1 MKCSS
6 QRFLLLRL
14 KYLAFATTLMSA
26 IVGQSVWAACI
37 GSYCDIDHN
46 TYGSPAACATA
57 CVAGGGGGG
66 GTTTPSYSVIKK
78 TDGTGNGT
86 ISEATVPPDYAGQ
99 TARVTLTAVP
109 DAMSRFVSWS
119 NNFAPE
125 CTGTTTEVIVTLNA
139 IKTCIATFEAVPT
152 PGFGCSLCALTNGV
166 LNFGNTAVTIG
177 SFTIS
182 ETGNADLIISKAV
195 ISGDNAADFTITSPK
210 FPFTIPNGAAAQS
223 VSVECKIGNGG
234 IHTATLELSTN
245 DAEFPTVQYAL
256 NCDTTGITIGTPLTV
271 PAAKYS
277 STPEVNQWIDLGK
290 TTVGQAL
297 TTTIS
302 VSEQGNAALAVNL
315 SNWYSPTPNNFKI
328 LSSLPLNIAD
338 GGAAQ
343 SIQVQCTPSTEGLQV
358 AVLQLTT
365 NDPYQTTAS
374 YTFTCTG
381 TTQTT
386 GQSTNPSIN
395 LIDTTTV
402 SGTGTH
408 KTPMVNGYVN
418 DPTSNSDQTATNL
431 TIGTQGSV
439 AGGIL
444 AGTIINQGVVSNV
457 MIAENAVLTGGKL
470 SGFSTNHGTV
480 QDTNISQYS
489 QIQGGNYRGNITN
502 QGTLINPMVA
512 PTTQIINTNGVLQ
525 NPLLLPGSQVVG
537 GKLTGT
543 VIALGTL
550 EGVTF
555 AADAKVITQVK
566 DIPAEIFQ
574 QFTAQTL
581 AFMPKTVL
589 SQLTPA
595 QFAQIPVNA
604 LHSLNANNMGG
615 LSPAVIDSMTHEQIQ
630 ALDSEA
636 FKQMPE
642 DGVAKFLTNFNAEA
656 ITLPEAKLLLP
667 PQWTMD
673 NKGNLTAPAGTQI
686 TFRSL
691 KTTVSEAI
699 ILPYMSD
706 LSSSFA
712 VSGKGNNPILP
723 KLNQLGETAN
733 FTVSQQKS
741 GILSADVAG
750 SSSTS
755 PKSKFAF
762 MTDPNHLFIL
772 DENALR
778 GLQLNEQGQYILVTE
793 DGQQIPII
801 PMTQNPE
808 GLLTVLGRDG
818 TVTIQPTGEV
828 LLKHV
833 IATRRRDGAEVYQVV
848 MFDPFIE
855 PAPEGICNENGCDW
869 SKVDA
874 SLQPGLRS
882 ARNLRAKAAAKVIY
896 PDGTAQKL
904 YPTVLFPEILVEE
917 AKKIKEVENPIFRMD
932 GTFAMTYQG
941 SKLLFVAEFD
951 TQVQP
956 IPVGQAVKASLT
968 LTDKVLLYQV
978 PYQGQLLT
986 TKLLAEI
993 PTS

>member
-1 MKCSS
+1 
-6 QRFLLLRL
+6 
-14 KYLAFATTLMSA
+14 
-26 IVGQSVWAACI
+26 
-37 GSYCDIDHN
+37 
-46 TYGSPAACATA
+46 
-57 CVAGGGGGG
+57 
-66 GTTTPSYSVIKK
+66 VIKK
-78 TDGTGNGT
+78 TDGTGSGT
-86 ISEATVPPDYAGQ
+86 IDEATVPPDYAGQ
-99 TARVTLTAVP
+99 TARVKLTAVP

-119 NNFAPE
+119 NSFAPE

-139 IKTCIATFEAVPT
+139 IKTCIATFESIPT
-152 PGFGCSLCALTNGV
+152 PGFGSSLTSNGT
-166 LNFGNTAVTIG
+166 LNFSNTAVTTG

-195 ISGDNAADFTITSPK
+195 LTGNNAADFTITSPT
-210 FPFTIPNGAAAQS
+210 FPLTIPNGAAAQL
-223 VSVECKIGNGG
+223 VTVQCKIGNGG

-256 NCDTTGITIGTPLTV
+256 NCDTTGISMGTPTV
-271 PAAKYS
+271 ATAKYS
-277 STPEVNQWIDLGK
+277 STPAVNQLVDLGK
-290 TTVGQAL
+290 TTVGQPL
-297 TTTIS
+297 TTTIN
-302 VSEQGNAALAVNL
+302 VSEQGNAALAVSLN
-315 SNWYSPTPNNFKI
+315 NWYSPTPNNFKV

-343 SIQVQCTPSTEGLQV
+343 NVQVQCTPSTEGLQV

-365 NDPYQTTAS
+365 NDPSQTTAS
-374 YTFTCTG
+374 YTFTCSG

-386 GQSTNPSIN
+386 GQSSTNP
-395 LIDTTTV
+395 IDTTTV

-408 KTPMVNGYVN
+408 KTPLANGYVN
-418 DPTSNSDQTATNL
+418 DPTSNTDQTAINL

-439 AGGIL
+439 TGGIL
-444 AGTIINQGVVSNV
+444 AGTITNQGVVSNV
-457 MIAENAVLTGGKL
+457 TIATDAVLTGGKF
-470 SGFSTNHGTV
+470 SGFSTNYGTV
-480 QDTNISQYS
+480 QNTSISQYS
-489 QIQGGNYRGNITN
+489 QIENGNYTGNITN
-502 QGTLINPMVA
+502 QGTLINAIVA
-512 PTTQIINTNGVLQ
+512 PTAQITNTNGVLQ

-537 GKLTGT
+537 GKLMGT
-543 VIALGTL
+543 VIVLGTL

-555 AADAKVITQVK
+555 AADAKIITQVK
-566 DIPAEIFQ
+566 DIPAEIFK

-589 SQLTPA
+589 SQVTPA
-595 QFAQIPVNA
+595 QFAQIPITA
-604 LHSLNANNMGG
+604 LQGLNADNMGG
-615 LSPAVIDSMTHEQIQ
+615 LSPEVIDSMTREQIQ
-630 ALDSEA
+630 ALDVDA

-656 ITLPEAKLLLP
+656 ITLPEAKSLLP
-667 PQWTMD
+667 TQWTMD
-673 NKGNLTAPAGTQI
+673 DQGNLTAPAGTQI
-686 TFRSL
+686 SFRSL
-691 KTTVSEAI
+691 KTTTSEAI
-699 ILPYMSD
+699 TLPDMSD

-712 VSGKGNNPILP
+712 VSGNGTHPILP
-723 KLNQLGETAN
+723 KLNQLGEKDN

-741 GILSADVAG
+741 GILHADVAG
-750 SSSTS
+750 SSSVT

-762 MTDPNHLFIL
+762 MTDPNNLFIL

-818 TVTIQPTGEV
+818 AVTIQPTGEV
-828 LLKHV
+828 LLKHA
-833 IATRRRDGAEVYQVV
+833 ITTRNRGGEVHQVV

-855 PAPEGICNENGCDW
+855 PAPEGICDQNGCDW

-874 SLQPGLRS
+874 SMQPGLRT
-882 ARNLRAKAAAKVIY
+882 ARDLRAKSVAKVIY

-904 YPTVLFPEILVEE
+904 YPTVLFPDVLVEE
-917 AKKIKEVENPIFRMD
+917 AKKIKNVENPIFRMD

-941 SKLLFVAEFD
+941 TKLLFVAEFD

-956 IPVGQAVKASLT
+956 IPVGQEVKARLT

-978 PYQGQLLT
+978 PHQGQLLT
-986 TKLLAEI
+986 TQLLAET
-993 PTS
+993 PTP